1 MKVGLRFLG
10 LLFLFSKE
18 NPNFEKKIS
27 IKKFFMTNTLIIAFC
42 IIMLVAYFF
51 DLTAAKTKIPS
62 VIILFAIGWLIR
74 QLVTYLT
81 LPVPDLSVMLP
92 ILGSLGLILVV
103 MDGSLELEIK
113 RRKLLFI
120 TKSFVAAFLPIMT
133 LSFLLALFLQYWDGA
148 DFRTCLINSIPFA
161 IISSAIAI
169 PSVKHLNEKIREFTV
184 YESSFSDIIGVML
197 FNFVALNTVF
207 NASLAITYF
216 THVIVT
222 VIISLVATLGL
233 SFLLNKIDH
242 QVKFIPIIL
251 LTVLISSI
259 LEIFHFPEL
268 LFILIFGL
276 ILQNIDRI
284 QKLRYFRW
292 IKKLN
297 PDSLQPEIDRLK
309 DLVSEGSFL
318 IRSLFFLLFGYLLE
332 NKDLFDPGT
341 LIFAIGIIATIFIIR
356 ALLLL
361 VLKLPLKPM
370 LFIAPRGLIT
380 ILLFISILPEQH
392 MGMITKSLLTQVIII
407 TSLIMTIGLMIN
419 KTHIHESRI
428 DPKTA
433 GSEKDPVENLPEIHS

>member
-169 PSVKHLNEKIREFTV
+169 PSVKHLNEKIR
-184 YESSFSDIIGVML
+184 
-197 FNFVALNTVF
+197 
-207 NASLAITYF
+207 
-216 THVIVT
+216 
-222 VIISLVATLGL
+222 
-233 SFLLNKIDH
+233 
-242 QVKFIPIIL
+242 
-251 LTVLISSI
+251 
-259 LEIFHFPEL
+259 
-268 LFILIFGL
+268 
-276 ILQNIDRI
+276 
-284 QKLRYFRW
+284 
-292 IKKLN
+292 
-297 PDSLQPEIDRLK
+297 
-309 DLVSEGSFL
+309 
-318 IRSLFFLLFGYLLE
+318 
-332 NKDLFDPGT
+332 
-341 LIFAIGIIATIFIIR
+341 
-356 ALLLL
+356 
-361 VLKLPLKPM
+361 
-370 LFIAPRGLIT
+370 
-380 ILLFISILPEQH
+380 
-392 MGMITKSLLTQVIII
+392 
-407 TSLIMTIGLMIN
+407 
-419 KTHIHESRI
+419 
-428 DPKTA
+428 
-433 GSEKDPVENLPEIHS
+433 

>member
-1 MKVGLRFLG
+1 
-10 LLFLFSKE
+10 
-18 NPNFEKKIS
+18 
-27 IKKFFMTNTLIIAFC
+27 MTNTLIIAFC
-42 IIMLVAYFF
+42 LIVLVAYFF

-62 VIILFAIGWLIR
+62 VIILFAIGWAIR
-74 QLVTYLT
+74 QLVTYLV
-81 LPVPDLSVMLP
+81 LPVPDLNVMLP

-103 MDGSLELEIK
+103 MEGSLELEI
-113 RRKLLFI
+113 RKSKLPFI
-120 TKSFVAAFLPIMT
+120 TKSFVAAFLPIMA

-148 DFRTCLINSIPFA
+148 DFRICLINSIPFA

-169 PSVKHLNEKIREFTV
+169 PSVKHLNEKVREFTV
-184 YESSFSDIIGVML
+184 YESSFSDIIGVMF

-207 NASLAITYF
+207 NASLTIMYF
-216 THVIVT
+216 THIIVT
-222 VIISLVATLGL
+222 IIISLVATLGL

-251 LTVLISSI
+251 FAVLIYSI
-259 LEIFHFPEL
+259 LKIFYFPEL

-284 QKLRYFRW
+284 QKLKYFHW

-297 PDSLQPEIDRLK
+297 PDSLQPEVDRLK

-332 NKDLFDPGT
+332 NKNLFNPGT
-341 LIFAIGIIATIFIIR
+341 LILATGIIAAIFIVR

-361 VLKLPLKPM
+361 VLRLPLKPM
-370 LFIAPRGLIT
+370 FFIAPRGLIT

-392 MGMITKSLLTQVIII
+392 IGMVTKSLLIQVIII
-407 TSLIMTIGLMIN
+407 TSLIMTAGLMIS
-419 KTHIHESRI
+419 KTQVDEPQVNSETT
-428 DPKTA
+428 D
-433 GSEKDPVENLPEIHS
+433 SEKETVENSPEIHS

>member
-1 MKVGLRFLG
+1 V
-10 LLFLFSKE
+10 
-18 NPNFEKKIS
+18 
-27 IKKFFMTNTLIIAFC
+27 
-42 IIMLVAYFF
+42 LVAYFF

-62 VIILFAIGWLIR
+62 VIILFAIGWAIR
-74 QLVTYLT
+74 QLVAYWA

-103 MDGSLELEIK
+103 MEGSLELEIRK
-113 RRKLLFI
+113 SKLLFI

-133 LSFLLALFLQYWDGA
+133 LSFLLALFLQYWDGS

-169 PSVKHLNEKIREFTV
+169 PSVKHLNEKVKEFTV
-184 YESSFSDIIGVML
+184 YESSFSDIIGVMF

-207 NASLAITYF
+207 NASLTITYL
-216 THVIVT
+216 THIIVT
-222 VIISLVATLGL
+222 VIISLIATLGL

-251 LTVLISSI
+251 FAVLIYSV
-259 LEIFHFPEL
+259 LKIFHFPEL

-284 QKLRYFRW
+284 QKLKYFRW
-292 IKKLN
+292 IEKLN

-332 NKDLFDPGT
+332 NKNLFNPST
-341 LIFAIGIIATIFIIR
+341 LILAMGITATIFIVR
-356 ALLLL
+356 ALLLF
-361 VLKLPLKPM
+361 VLRLPLKPM

-392 MGMITKSLLTQVIII
+392 IGMVTKSLLIQVIII
-407 TSLIMTIGLMIN
+407 TSLIMTAGLMIS
-419 KTHIHESRI
+419 KTHVHEPRVNSETRN
-428 DPKTA
+428 
-433 GSEKDPVENLPEIHS
+433 SEKE